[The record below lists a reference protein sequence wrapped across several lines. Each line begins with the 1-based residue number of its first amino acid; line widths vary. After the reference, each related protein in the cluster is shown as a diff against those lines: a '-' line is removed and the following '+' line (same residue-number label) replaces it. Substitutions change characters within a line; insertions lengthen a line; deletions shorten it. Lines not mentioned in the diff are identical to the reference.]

1 MNEIVKYCNKNPGTK
16 KTFIAEQ
23 LGISK
28 QCLNYWVTAG
38 KLRPLTAELKAKVKA
53 LK

>member
-1 MNEIVKYCNKNPGTK
+1 MNEIVKYCNKNPGIK

-23 LGISK
+23 IGVTK
-28 QCLNYWVTAG
+28 QCLNYWLTAG
-38 KLRPLTAELKAKVKA
+38 KERPLTAELKAKVRT